1 VDGFSAVVGGEDSE
15 ARLQKNEGEI
25 MPRFFHLHVDVE
37 ALTDE
42 LYAFVI
48 DPRPTRNERPVIEE
62 LHDVAPDVVSVVE
75 YMVLDGVDQR
85 EDVADY
91 VTAVFGDGSD

>member
-1 VDGFSAVVGGEDSE
+1 
-15 ARLQKNEGEI
+15 
-25 MPRFFHLHVDVE
+25 MPRFFRMHVDVE

-48 DPRPTRNERPVIEE
+48 DPRSTRNQRPVIEE
-62 LHDVAPDVVSVVE
+62 LHDVAPDVVPVLE

-91 VTAVFGDGSD
+91 VTAVFGDDSD